1 MMANEAVKKE
11 PIFTEGY
18 VIMPYK
24 YSVGTLASKFFI
36 QIRDSKKINGVKCP
50 KCNMVI
56 VPPRSVCIKCFS
68 KIEDLVELSGKGTLV
83 TYTVVHYDSA
93 VQAMKPPY
101 AVGVIKLDGAD
112 TAITHFIGEVD
123 FKELKAG
130 MKLEAVFNETRNANI
145 LDIKYF
151 KPVKK

>member
-1 MMANEAVKKE
+1 MSNETVKKE
-11 PIFTEGY
+11 PILTEGFI
-18 VIMPYK
+18 IMPYK
-24 YSVGTLASKFFI
+24 YSVGSLASKFFI
-36 QIRDSKKINGVKCP
+36 QLRDSKKIHGVKCP
-50 KCNMVI
+50 KCNIVI

-83 TYTVVHYDSA
+83 TYTVVHYDSP

-101 AVGVIKLDGAD
+101 AIGVIKLDGAD

-123 FKELKAG
+123 FKDLKSG
-130 MKLEAVFNETRNANI
+130 MKLEPVFNETRNANI

-151 KPVKK
+151 RPLKK

>member
-1 MMANEAVKKE
+1 MANEVVKKE
-11 PIFTEGY
+11 PMFTEGY
-18 VIMPYK
+18 VVMPYK
-24 YSVGTLASKFFI
+24 YSVGALASKFFI
-36 QIRDSKKINGVKCP
+36 EIRDHKIISGSKCT
-50 KCNMVI
+50 KCNLVF
-56 VPPRSVCIKCFS
+56 VPPRSVCKKCFG

-83 TYTVVHYDSA
+83 TYTVARYDSA
-93 VQAMKPPY
+93 VQAVKPPY
-101 AVGVIKLDGAD
+101 AIGVIKLDGAD

-130 MKLEAVFNETRNANI
+130 IKMEPVFNETRNANI